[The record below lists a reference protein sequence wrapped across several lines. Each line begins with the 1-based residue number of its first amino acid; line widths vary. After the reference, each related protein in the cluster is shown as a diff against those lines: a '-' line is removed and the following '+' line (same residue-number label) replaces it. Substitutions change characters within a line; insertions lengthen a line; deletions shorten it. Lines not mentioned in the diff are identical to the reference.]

1 MAKKAREVPSYE
13 EKRAELEAERRAEAH
28 SHASDAAPF
37 SVGRELVE
45 DSAERKAKLKEAQ
58 GERA

>member
-13 EKRAELEAERRAEAH
+13 EKRAELEAEAH